1 MVRSVVRSC
10 FRCARYN
17 PVPTQQQIGQLPAH
31 RIIPNRPFN
40 VTGIDY
46 AGPIY
51 LKPIHKRSAPT
62 KAYFSVFVC
71 FTTKAVHLGLV
82 SDLSTPAFL
91 DALRRFIARRGRP
104 SHIYSDNGKNFVGAR
119 NEIKEL
125 FHILQDQI
133 EQQQIYSGS
142 TEEGISWHF
151 SPPMAPHFGGLWE
164 AAVKVAKKHLFRQL
178 GASRLSFEDM
188 STILTQI
195 ESQMNS
201 RPLVPLSEDPNDL
214 SALTPAHF
222 LIGTTMHALP
232 DPDLHHIP
240 TNRLDHY
247 QHLQMYTQK
256 FWDHWKR
263 EYIQELQKDTKRC
276 NLNNE
281 IQPGRMVVI
290 VDEFQAPIRWPL
302 ARIAEIHPGKD
313 NITRVVSLRTSKGII
328 TRPITK
334 IALLPLIDATNSN
347 EDSSMVNNQQTV

>member
-1 MVRSVVRSC
+1 M
-10 FRCARYN
+10 A
-17 PVPTQQQIGQLPAH
+17 L
-31 RIIPNRPFN
+31 
-40 VTGIDY
+40 
-46 AGPIY
+46 
-51 LKPIHKRSAPT
+51 
-62 KAYFSVFVC
+62 
-71 FTTKAVHLGLV
+71 FTTNGPSLRWLV
-82 SDLSTPAFL
+82 GGSGKSGREAFVPS
-91 DALRRFIARRGRP
+91 ARRFSSFLRG
-104 SHIYSDNGKNFVGAR
+104 
-119 NEIKEL
+119 
-125 FHILQDQI
+125 
-133 EQQQIYSGS
+133 
-142 TEEGISWHF
+142 
-151 SPPMAPHFGGLWE
+151 
-164 AAVKVAKKHLFRQL
+164 
-178 GASRLSFEDM
+178 
-188 STILTQI
+188 LTQI

-222 LIGTTMHALP
+222 LIGTTMNALP

-247 QHLQMYTQK
+247 QQLQMHTQK

-347 EDSSMVNNQQTV
+347 EDSSMVNNQQTVQPPAHYHHRE